1 MSTSPMWPALL
12 HLHLWFVCTPHNEE
26 PVKCNMPKKFLGGK
40 KCHPQK
46 REGFYWAWCIGGGGC
61 WEGDN
66 WKCWVGINWAQFPR
80 CIYLSFVSLFSFT
93 WCHIFYLEFSD
104 VSVLGN
110 TSGSIDTDVGKL
122 PRIGVLHGPQFLTL
136 DDQRKDVLG
145 PMLDLAYLHSC
156 PFIDG
161 RLLCPEQLSIVSLP
175 IESGANVDSTGPM
188 DPQ

>member
-1 MSTSPMWPALL
+1 MYDEYMW
-12 HLHLWFVCTPHNEE
+12 WVN
-26 PVKCNMPKKFLGGK
+26 VKCAKDILGGE
-40 KCHPQK
+40 QK
-46 REGFYWAWCIGGGGC
+46 TGR
-61 WEGDN
+61 
-66 WKCWVGINWAQFPR
+66 
-80 CIYLSFVSLFSFT
+80 SSFT

-161 RLLCPEQLSIVSLP
+161 RLLCPEQLSFVSLP
-175 IESGANVDSTGPM
+175 IESGANVDSTGAM
-188 DPQ
+188 DPQSRSLVSNNVLVVDTCSHVQDLCKVVVVVACWLQFKGNSPLFG